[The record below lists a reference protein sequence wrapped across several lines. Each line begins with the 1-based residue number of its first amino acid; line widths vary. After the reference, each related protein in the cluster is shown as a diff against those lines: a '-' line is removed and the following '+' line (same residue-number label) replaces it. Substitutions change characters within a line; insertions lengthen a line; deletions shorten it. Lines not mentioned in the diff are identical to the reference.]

1 MKGGICIVIF
11 DTTFRNHIE
20 QKLIVLYIT
29 IMQTQSSTGCV
40 INGGTHT
47 HIYGA
52 YHAEQQAKID
62 ELSASVTGL
71 VDIVDRLTR
80 LVADCCKVQQPKPEP
95 QPTPTQKT
103 KINITIK
110 PSPVPVTTYE
120 PPADM
125 YTPESDPESDSESES
140 EQEYN
145 SDESD
150 AVDPDQPISEEQSRL
165 LEEAR
170 ILEQARLLGEL
181 KDISSARAQLKH
193 SGASKSKFLK
203 LNKRKAVIHTKQ
215 YSHQIR
221 PSTPELMEELV
232 SPPAQTQ
239 NP

>member
-1 MKGGICIVIF
+1 VVLKSGICIVIF
-11 DTTFRNHIE
+11 DTTFHNHIE

-62 ELSASVTGL
+62 ELSANVSNL
-71 VDIVDRLTR
+71 VDIVNRLTG

-95 QPTPTQKT
+95 
-103 KINITIK
+103 
-110 PSPVPVTTYE
+110 SPVPVPTYE

-125 YTPESDPESDSESES
+125 YTPESDSESESESES

-165 LEEAR
+165 LE
-170 ILEQARLLGEL
+170 QPRLLEEL
-181 KDISSARAQLKH
+181 KDISSARAQLRH

-215 YSHQIR
+215 YSHQKR

-232 SPPAQTQ
+232 SPPA
-239 NP
+239 